1 MAKTKAKTEEYEVKA
16 KIMGRTFSGKGE
28 NIIEALKSLD
38 TGNVHGKVILTVSK
52 GRVAKDRIIPI
63 PMARRLFNSAGLTR
77 EVTLKQV
84 SLMFQGV

>member
-1 MAKTKAKTEEYEVKA
+1 MAKTKAKSEEYTAKA
-16 KIMGRTFSGKGE
+16 KIMGRTFQGKGE
-28 NIIEALKSLD
+28 SIIKALESLE

-52 GRVAKDRIIPI
+52 GETTKDRILPI